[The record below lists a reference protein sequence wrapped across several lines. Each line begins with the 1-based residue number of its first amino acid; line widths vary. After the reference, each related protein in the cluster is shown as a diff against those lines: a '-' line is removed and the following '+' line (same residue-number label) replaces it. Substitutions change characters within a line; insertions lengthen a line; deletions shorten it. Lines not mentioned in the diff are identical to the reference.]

1 MRRTSGASGTLKWG
15 VLEMAKFHFTVKDD
29 FSAKL
34 QQSVSP
40 ASARAAHILAIQ
52 MAKDTEKYVP
62 ALTKSMVNKSHP
74 GSKRM
79 MDESEVDGDTIIYPG
94 PYARFLYKGKLMVD
108 PETGSAWARPGTTKV
123 LKDKNLVFSKSVH
136 ASAQDHWFEASK
148 AQNLSKWKR
157 VAERAFASE
166 LKKG

>member
-1 MRRTSGASGTLKWG
+1 
-15 VLEMAKFHFTVKDD
+15 MAKFHFTVKDD

-62 ALTKSMVNKSHP
+62 ARTLSLADRT
-74 GSKRM
+74 R
-79 MDESEVDGDTIIYPG
+79 VDGDTIIYPG
-94 PYARFLYKGKLMVD
+94 PYARYLYHGKLMLD

>member
-1 MRRTSGASGTLKWG
+1 
-15 VLEMAKFHFTVKDD
+15 MAKFHFTVKDD

-34 QQSVSP
+34 RQSVSP

-62 ALTKSMVNKSHP
+62 ALTKSTANKTHP
-74 GSKRM
+74 DSKRM
-79 MDESEVDGDTIIYPG
+79 MDGTEIDGDTIIYPG

-108 PETGSAWARPGTTKV
+108 PNTGSAWAKEGKHKV
-123 LKDKNLVFSKSVH
+123 VKDKNLVFSKSVH
-136 ASAQDHWFEASK
+136 ADAQDHWFEASK
-148 AQNLSKWKR
+148 AQNLDKWKR
-157 VAERAFASE
+157 VAERAFVHE